1 MTGAGVVFAKD
12 WVMNDCCCHVP
23 TRYQIGI
30 FTQRRKGGKGAF
42 APFASLRENPFMAI
56 ASINPATG
64 ETLKSFETLSAQQI
78 EEKLQLAAGTFR
90 TYRRTP
96 FAERTRMMMGAA
108 EILET
113 RKHEFAKVMTTE
125 MGKPLKAAVSEAEKC
140 AWVCRYYAETA
151 PQHLADEIV
160 ETNARKSYV
169 HFQPLGP
176 VLAVMPWNFPFWQV
190 FRFAAPALMA
200 GNVGLL
206 KHASNVPQCAL
217 AIEEIFRDAGF
228 PGGAFQTLLIGS
240 DAVEGILNDPRV
252 VAATLTG
259 SEPAGRSVASIAGK
273 QIKKTVLELGG
284 SDPFIVMP
292 SANLDEAVTT
302 AVKARTINNGQSCI
316 AAKRFIVAEEI
327 YDEFERHFVNE
338 MRALRIGD
346 PMEESTDI
354 GPLATPQI
362 VNDLDEQV
370 KKAVASGARVLT
382 GGKKLNRPGNFYE
395 PTVLVNIDL
404 STPVSCEEIFGPVA
418 MLFRAANIDEAIQ
431 IANATPFGLG
441 SAAWTNDDGEQTR
454 FIEELEA
461 GSVFINGMVASDPR
475 LPFGGVK
482 SSGYGRELAE
492 FGIREFVNIK
502 TVWIAATNH
511 TDNTE

>member
-1 MTGAGVVFAKD
+1 M
-12 WVMNDCCCHVP
+12 P
-23 TRYQIGI
+23 
-30 FTQRRKGGKGAF
+30 
-42 APFASLRENPFMAI
+42 I
-56 ASINPATG
+56 ASINPTTG
-64 ETLKSFETLSAQQI
+64 ETLKTFDALSAQQLD
-78 EEKLQLAAGTFR
+78 EKLRLAAHTFR
-90 TYRRTP
+90 TYRRTS
-96 FAERTRMMMGAA
+96 FAERTRLMLRAA

-113 RKHEFAKVMTTE
+113 RKHELAKVMTLE
-125 MGKPLKAAVSEAEKC
+125 MGKPIKTAVSEAEKC
-140 AWVCRYYAETA
+140 ALVCRYYADTA
-151 PQHLADEIV
+151 AQHLADEVV

-169 HFQPLGP
+169 SFQPLGP

-228 PGGAFQTLLIGS
+228 PAGAFQTLLIGS
-240 DAVEGILNDPRV
+240 DAVERILNDPRV

-259 SEPAGRSVASIAGK
+259 SEPAGRSVASIAGN
-273 QIKKTVLELGG
+273 QIKTTVLELGG

-292 SANLDEAVTT
+292 SANLKEAVTT

-316 AAKRFIVAEEI
+316 AAKRFIVANEI
-327 YDEFERHFVNE
+327 YDEFERRFVKG

-346 PMEESTDI
+346 PLEESTEI

-370 KKAVASGARVLT
+370 KRAVASGARVLT
-382 GGKKLNRPGNFYE
+382 GGKKLDRPGNFYE
-395 PTVLVNIDL
+395 PTVLVNLDL
-404 STPVSCEEIFGPVA
+404 NAPVSCEEIFGPVA
-418 MLFRAANIDEAIQ
+418 MLFRAINIDEAIE
-431 IANATPFGLG
+431 IANATTFGLG
-441 SAAWTNDDGEQTR
+441 SAAWTNDTNEQAR
-454 FIEELEA
+454 FIDELEA

-482 SSGYGRELAE
+482 HSGYGRELAE

-502 TVWIAATNH
+502 TVWIGAANRA
-511 TDNTE
+511 DNADKTE